1 MRVSAA
7 TPGRQ
12 YIQRYGGGGFR
23 VSGVAWPGSIIVFAV
38 RTIAWPVAAFAD
50 ASEADFAPI
59 FAETPAPEV
68 LLIGTGP
75 KLEPLPATLRA
86 RFRAAQIGVDTM
98 DTGAACRTFSLL
110 VGEGRRVAAALVAL
124 A

>member
-1 MRVSAA
+1 MRLSAA

-12 YIQRYGGGGFR
+12 YIQSYGGGGFR
-23 VSGVAWPGSIIVFAV
+23 VSGVVWRGSIVVFAT
-38 RTIAWPVAAFAD
+38 RTIAWPVVAFAE
-50 ASEADFAPI
+50 ASEAGFAAI
-59 FAETPAPEV
+59 FAKSPAPEV

-75 KLEPLPATLRA
+75 QLEPLPAPLRA
-86 RFRAAQIGVDTM
+86 QFRAAQIAVDTM
-98 DTGAACRTFSLL
+98 DTGAACRTFGLL

>member
-1 MRVSAA
+1 MRLSAA
-7 TPGRQ
+7 APGRQ
-12 YIQRYGGGGFR
+12 YIQSYGSGGFR
-23 VSGVAWPGSIIVFAV
+23 VSGVAWQGSIIVFST
-38 RTIAWPVAAFAD
+38 RTIAWSVAAFTDAD
-50 ASEADFAPI
+50 EADFAPV
-59 FAETPAPEV
+59 FAETPVPEV

-75 KLEPLPATLRA
+75 RFEPLPAPLRA

-98 DTGAACRTFSLL
+98 DTGAACRAFSLL